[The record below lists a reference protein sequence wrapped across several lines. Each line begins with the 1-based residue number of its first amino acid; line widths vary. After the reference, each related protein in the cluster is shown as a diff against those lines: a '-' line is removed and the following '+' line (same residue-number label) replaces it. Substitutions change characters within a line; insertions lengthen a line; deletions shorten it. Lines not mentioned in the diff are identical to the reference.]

1 MILVKFLR
9 KWQQGIAIIKKE
21 REDLRVL
28 QENMKV
34 ATRYHAY
41 SLQTKALLSMIK
53 YRIIM
58 NRERDQLA
66 RFQNNV

>member
-1 MILVKFLR
+1 VILVKFLR

>member
-21 REDLRVL
+21 REDLRVV

>member
-41 SLQTKALLSMIK
+41 SLQTKAILSMIK

-66 RFQNNV
+66 RF

>member
-34 ATRYHAY
+34 AARYHAY